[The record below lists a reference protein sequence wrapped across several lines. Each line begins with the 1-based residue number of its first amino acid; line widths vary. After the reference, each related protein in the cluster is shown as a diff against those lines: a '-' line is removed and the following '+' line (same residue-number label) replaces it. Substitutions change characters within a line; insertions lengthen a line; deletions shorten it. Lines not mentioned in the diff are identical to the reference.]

1 MKALKQICI
10 AFLIMIVAVSAV
22 TAQTENKDLPPEK
35 ELRSFIDGIDA
46 SDNYLSY
53 ITELSQTEHPTWK
66 WDLWSDRV
74 SFYYC
79 DSGSSKGY
87 GSIYLDSTGNEVAP
101 SCSGSC
107 KLVKSY
113 IGEVEPINKDVVK
126 FEADVDESEIE
137 DEEKEIVRKLQDA
150 YETASAEYLINENGF
165 FEGDSDGD
173 KLKIHNNRRAL
184 NPTYDGLMDFLKRN
198 TIDERDYEYP
208 TYTCGN
214 FATDLHDA
222 AEKEFIRAGIVVIR
236 SKENDYAHTINM
248 FKTVDKGYIF
258 IDCTSD
264 GSKDGA
270 EDFGDCIAEFGMDG
284 YTITSIEN
292 PKLTTTRELP
302 GETQFSYYW

>member
-10 AFLIMIVAVSAV
+10 AFLIMIVAVSSV

-87 GSIYLDSTGNEVAP
+87 GSIYLDSTGNEVAQ

-113 IGEVEPINKDVVK
+113 IGEAEPINKDVVK
-126 FEADVDESEIE
+126 LEADVDESEIE
-137 DEEKEIVRKLQDA
+137 DEEDNTVGTETRTTYADLLKFLEKDNTNEKGFGSSKECSIHLISKLPDDFKDESKLVKA
-150 YETASAEYLINENGF
+150 YFKKDSNGKYTIRHCVGIETSDEGLVYIDSYSGKTGSGIDKRVTVLEVGQRWQAESA
-165 FEGDSDGD
+165 DGTCPYD
-173 KLKIHNNRRAL
+173 ETGRYNRGKVLKI
-184 NPTYDGLMDFLKRN
+184 K
-198 TIDERDYEYP
+198 
-208 TYTCGN
+208 
-214 FATDLHDA
+214 
-222 AEKEFIRAGIVVIR
+222 IV
-236 SKENDYAHTINM
+236 
-248 FKTVDKGYIF
+248 
-258 IDCTSD
+258 
-264 GSKDGA
+264 
-270 EDFGDCIAEFGMDG
+270 DG
-284 YTITSIEN
+284 Y
-292 PKLTTTRELP
+292 
-302 GETQFSYYW
+302 

>member
-1 MKALKQICI
+1 MKLVKTLGLILLFALL
-10 AFLIMIVAVSAV
+10 AS
-22 TAQTENKDLPPEK
+22 TAAATTENKEMPTEK
-35 ELRSFIDGIDA
+35 EVNAFIDGFKASGDFANSAYDA
-46 SDNYLSY
+46 FIEQYPAG
-53 ITELSQTEHPTWK
+53 HC
-66 WDLWSDRV
+66 DLWSNGMI
-74 SFYYC
+74 SFYFYDP
-79 DSGSSKGY
+79 DSPKEY
-87 GSIYLDSTGNEVAP
+87 GSIYLSNGGKVSPGCNAGAAP
-101 SCSGSC
+101 
-107 KLVKSY
+107 VKSY
-113 IGEVEPINKDVVK
+113 TGEPEVK
-126 FEADVDESEIE
+126 EEDKKVSEEKEEIE
-137 DEEKEIVRKLQDA
+137 DEEGDNTVGTEN
-150 YETASAEYLINENGF
+150 TASAEYLINENGF
-165 FEGDSDGD
+165 FEGDADGD

-184 NPTYDGLMDFLKRN
+184 NPTYEGLMDFLKRN

-236 SKENDYAHTINM
+236 SEENDFAHTLNM

-264 GSKDGA
+264 GSKNGA
-270 EDFGDCIAEFGMDG
+270 EDFGDCIAEFSMDG

>member
-1 MKALKQICI
+1 MKLKII
-10 AFLIMIVAVSAV
+10 RVLGIILILAFCM
-22 TAQTENKDLPPEK
+22 N
-35 ELRSFIDGIDA
+35 
-46 SDNYLSY
+46 
-53 ITELSQTEHPTWK
+53 
-66 WDLWSDRV
+66 
-74 SFYYC
+74 
-79 DSGSSKGY
+79 
-87 GSIYLDSTGNEVAP
+87 
-101 SCSGSC
+101 
-107 KLVKSY
+107 
-113 IGEVEPINKDVVK
+113 
-126 FEADVDESEIE
+126 
-137 DEEKEIVRKLQDA
+137 
-150 YETASAEYLINENGF
+150 TASAEYLINENGVY
-165 FEGDSDGD
+165 EGDSDGD

-236 SKENDYAHTINM
+236 SEVNDFFHAFNV
-248 FKTVDKGYIF
+248 FKTVDEGYIF

-292 PKLTTTRELP
+292 PDLSITRELP